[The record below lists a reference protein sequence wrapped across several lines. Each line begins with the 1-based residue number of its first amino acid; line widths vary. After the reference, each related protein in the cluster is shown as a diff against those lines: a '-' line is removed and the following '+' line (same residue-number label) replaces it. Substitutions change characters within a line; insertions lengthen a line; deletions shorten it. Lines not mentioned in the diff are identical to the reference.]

1 MFKPP
6 HLWYFCYGCLSRLIY
21 MGPLFLL
28 PNTGEDGEK
37 GWLVGREHII
47 LSTQLL
53 RVSSAVC
60 AFWWAFAW
68 DTNIST
74 VCVHSEV
81 RSPLSSLDFLV
92 TNIPVLFLPSPWPH
106 ISTDLY
112 FWPSLTLD
120 TVDNEYTA
128 LCSAHWR
135 GFSFTTVI
143 QGHPWVELWCASV
156 HFQMVPAYHADAY
169 VSQAWVFSSSV
180 NWS

>member
-1 MFKPP
+1 MVLL
-6 HLWYFCYGCLSRLIY
+6 LWSPEQTNTHGPIVSFTKHWRGWWKWLIDRQRAHHFIH
-21 MGPLFLL
+21 PIIKSLL
-28 PNTGEDGEK
+28 
-37 GWLVGREHII
+37 
-47 LSTQLL
+47 
-53 RVSSAVC
+53 C
-60 AFWWAFAW
+60 MYAFWWAFAW

-81 RSPLSSLDFLV
+81 CSPLSSLDFLV
-92 TNIPVLFLPSPWPH
+92 TNIPVLFLPNPWPH

-135 GFSFTTVI
+135 GFSFTMVI

-156 HFQMVPAYHADAY
+156 HFQMVPTYHADAY
-169 VSQAWVFSSSV
+169 VSQAWVSSSSV